1 MNGGKTLSLWL
12 RGSYFF
18 RDGTPFTAG
27 EDIFLSSGF
36 PPSGK
41 VIGAVRTALLS
52 GHGVDFD
59 KYYEGYCN
67 VCQASAEDCLVLRA
81 VGSSRGGGGGHGARF
96 HRAPLSPVRLM
107 GPSSGSTRRPMTSS
121 SWMVKVGWDG

>member
-1 MNGGKTLSLWL
+1 MEERLFLFGCEE
-12 RGSYFF
+12 SYFF

-41 VIGAVRTALLS
+41 VIQGAVRTALLS

-81 VGSSRGGGGGHGARF
+81 VGSSRGGGEDMELDSSG
-96 HRAPLSPVRLM
+96 PLSPVRLM